1 MLLTNCDSYLD
12 RRSWRRADYPVIEI
26 GDLSEEESINYLVN
40 KWMIK
45 KEKAKKFYE
54 LVGGN
59 MRDLKSMA
67 CRSLD
72 GKCFEGKIGFIIM
85 HQLN

>member
-1 MLLTNCDSYLD
+1 MLLTNFDSYLD
-12 RRSWRRADYPVIEI
+12 HWTWEGADYPVIEI

-40 KWMIK
+40 KCKIK
-45 KEKAKKFYE
+45 MEEAKKFYE

-85 HQLN
+85 HQSN

>member
-1 MLLTNCDSYLD
+1 MLLTNFDSYLD
-12 RRSWRRADYPVIEI
+12 RRSWRRANYPVIEI

-85 HQLN
+85 HQSN